1 MKKDA
6 RRTFAKTLKLL
17 QEHLGIRLHH
27 NAKYT
32 QEELFRLLVHAAMRR
47 ISLEQASLE
56 QRMLAQAPS
65 ADTVQYHF
73 EKKDVAALEQEL
85 DSLISENVADF
96 RRRRLLGVPRDVAID
111 FHPVP
116 YYGEPRAWV
125 TPGKHERGT
134 SYFVVFATLEIVEA
148 GERLT
153 LKVIPV
159 TQFKRRERIVEELLA
174 FARKLKLRI
183 RRLYV
188 DRAFPC
194 FEVIKVLEKAGVKW
208 VSAFPKNTRI
218 KAMIKD
224 AHLNGGFVRRYE
236 MRKGGEAIGFNL
248 VLVENEKLGEI
259 REGVTRV
266 TELYSAFATNIEVDE
281 GRRREIAGWYRKRWG
296 IETGYRVKK
305 EFKIHTST
313 ESYAMRVLFFF
324 LGVVMYNLWVL
335 LNLLNAL
342 ARNASIEK
350 PMISVSELKFLY
362 DWMFF
367 RPEDFADE
375 EHRGLHRRWVKEGLI
390 SREIEVICL
399 GMRAP

>member
-1 MKKDA
+1 MKRDA
-6 RRTFAKTLKLL
+6 RRTFAKTLRLL

-73 EKKDVAALEQEL
+73 EKKDAAALEQEL
-85 DSLISENVADF
+85 DSLICENVADF
-96 RRRRLLGVPRDVAID
+96 KRRRLFGVPRDVAID

-125 TPGKHERGT
+125 TAGKHERGT

-159 TQFKRRERIVEELLA
+159 TQFKRREGVVEEVIT
-174 FARKLKLRI
+174 FAKELGLRI
-183 RRLYV
+183 RRLYI
-188 DRAFPC
+188 DRAFPG
-194 FEVIKVLEKAGVKW
+194 FEGIRVLEEAEVKW
-208 VSAFPKNTRI
+208 VSAFSKNTRV

-224 AHLNGGFVRRYE
+224 AHFNGGFVRGYE
-236 MRKGGEAIGFNL
+236 MKKGRETTGFSL
-248 VLVENEKLGEI
+248 VLVENEKLGGVK
-259 REGVTRV
+259 EGVTRI
-266 TELYSAFATNIEVDE
+266 TELYSAFATNLEVDE
-281 GRRREIAGWYRKRWG
+281 SKREEIAGWYRKRWG

-305 EFKIHTST
+305 EFKIRTST

-324 LGVVMYNLWVL
+324 LSVVMYNLWVL
-335 LNLLNAL
+335 INLLLAL
-342 ARNASIEK
+342 ARNASTKK
-350 PMISVSELKFLY
+350 PMISVSQLKFLY

-367 RPEDFADE
+367 RPKDFADE
-375 EHRGLHRRWVKEGLI
+375 ELGGPHQQWIKKGSI
-390 SREIEVICL
+390 SRKIEVICL
-399 GMRAP
+399 GLRAP